1 MEKTMDPTHRRTLS
15 ACTLALLAGPALA
28 DSLPLRHGAYVAVGT
43 DCKDPPN
50 VALRTYDGGGIGSSK
65 ANDCRT
71 RVVTRQGDVF
81 EIEQSCR
88 QYGGP
93 NLGRATERSTVRVD
107 GPTAF
112 TDLTDGGAEGYRLC
126 PGLKP

>member
-1 MEKTMDPTHRRTLS
+1 MSSKRLRTFS
-15 ACTLALLAGPALA
+15 ACAVALLAGPAMA
-28 DSLPLRHGAYVAVGT
+28 DTLPLRHGAYVAVGT
-43 DCKDPPN
+43 DCRNPPN

-88 QYGGP
+88 QYRGP

-112 TDLTDGGAEGYRLC
+112 TDLKNGSAEGYRLC

>member
-1 MEKTMDPTHRRTLS
+1 MDPTRLRTLS
-15 ACTLALLAGPALA
+15 ACALALLGGPAMA
-28 DSLPLRHGAYVAVGT
+28 DPLPLRHGAYVAVGA

-71 RVVTRQGDVF
+71 RVVSRQGDVF

-88 QYGGP
+88 QYGEP

-107 GPTAF
+107 GPGAF
-112 TDLTDGGAEGYRLC
+112 THLTDGSAEGYRLR